1 MHGCLVIQSKNLS
14 YKFGK
19 LGLLLCSTDTLLV
32 SCFLLMLL
40 ILKLLGQQQLQ
51 QGRRGLEKVGDRGR
65 YPQFCAQLSWLL
77 AGAVGP
83 RVTLEDQSTWHYA
96 FSSGLFLPSF

>member
-1 MHGCLVIQSKNLS
+1 MHRCLVIQSKNLS

-19 LGLLLCSTDTLLV
+19 LGLLCSTDALLV

-40 ILKLLGQQQLQ
+40 TLKLPGQQQLQ
-51 QGRRGLEKVGDRGR
+51 QGRRGLEEVGVRGGTHS
-65 YPQFCAQLSWLL
+65 FCAQLSWLL

-83 RVTLEDQSTWHYA
+83 RVTLADQSTWHYA
-96 FSSGLFLPSF
+96 FSGLFLPSF